1 MRAKAWNSTMW
12 DLALAFRMISN
23 FVQVLLYNFFEDSV
37 ADLSHW
43 RIVLNGVEGEQRAP
57 NFERDEARYAGVC
70 SEVSPLSF
78 YRRKLFIT
86 SVS

>member
-1 MRAKAWNSTMW
+1 MW

-37 ADLSHW
+37 VDLSHW
-43 RIVLNGVEGEQRAP
+43 RIVLKGVKGVHYAP